1 MDQSKTMCVIPWV
14 HTYINTR
21 GKASLC
27 CDASGNDMVDIY
39 GKKSMHD
46 VINAPIFRQIRL
58 SIMNGESVSVCN
70 NCYAIEKFN
79 ILSHRQIAN
88 QQYPEIISNLR
99 NITDD
104 DGKIDVNLRKT
115 MNFTYTNVCN
125 FKCRMCTGDNSSILE
140 KEEIM
145 IYGENYKEKYSSLH
159 DKRDNSEYKQ
169 IFSTI
174 TTMLDK
180 IEYIE
185 FSGGE
190 PILIG
195 DHYKILDYFINHN
208 QDIHIAY
215 NTNIS
220 VLKYKNISFIDY
232 LMLFKKVT
240 LRVSLDACGA
250 RHEYIRNGA
259 IWKTIMNNIMHVRD
273 KAPHVKI
280 EIRTVVSIY
289 NIFDV
294 FNLYE
299 YLITENIVAS
309 CDARIMPIFYP
320 EYLSLQVLPY
330 LYKIRISQL
339 INNHMYFLKN
349 NNGEH
354 LIDNWRGI
362 RSFMMDEYKSQLLSL
377 FFDHVDKLD
386 EVRNERFDE
395 TFPEYADLIS
405 YV

>member
-1 MDQSKTMCVIPWV
+1 MCVIPWV
-14 HTYINTR
+14 HTYINTH
-21 GKASLC
+21 GKAALC

-58 SIMNGESVSVCN
+58 SIMNDESVSVCN

-79 ILSHRQIAN
+79 IRSHRQIAN

-115 MNFTYTNVCN
+115 MNFGYSNICN
-125 FKCRMCTGDNSSILE
+125 FKCRMCTGDNSSMLE
-140 KEEIM
+140 KEEKY
-145 IYGENYKEKYSSLH
+145 IYGDNYKKKYSH
-159 DKRDNSEYKQ
+159 IVNRYTNKEYDNILSIIKK
-169 IFSTI
+169 SSNN
-174 TTMLDK
+174 L
-180 IEYIE
+180 EYIE
-185 FSGGE
+185 FTGGE
-190 PILIG
+190 PIIMHGHYQLLGYLLKHNKNIHLI
-195 DHYKILDYFINHN
+195 YS
-208 QDIHIAY
+208 
-215 NTNIS
+215 TNLS
-220 VLKYKNISFIDY
+220 VLKYKDISFIDSINQ
-232 LMLFKKVT
+232 FKNVT
-240 LRVSLDACGA
+240 VRVSLDALNH

-259 IWKTIMNNIMHVRD
+259 LWGAIMNNLQTLKKQSQHVN
-273 KAPHVKI
+273 I
-280 EIRTVVSIY
+280 QIRSVVSIY
-289 NIFDV
+289 NIFDII
-294 FNLYE
+294 NLYE
-299 YLITENIVAS
+299 YLITKKIIRAS
-309 CDARIMPIFYP
+309 DGKIKPIFYP
-320 EYLSLQVLPY
+320 DYLSLQVLPY

-354 LIDNWRGI
+354 LIDNWRSI
-362 RSFMMDEYKSQLLSL
+362 RSFMMDECKSQLLPL